1 MEQSVSLQDVE
12 GRHRKEKKELQA
24 QIQGLKKAAKNDK
37 TKKKEVTAEIAR
49 LESELEFRHT
59 EELKAVEKEQAEFDD
74 ADDVADGADDDVPI
88 LKVSKAQKRRDK
100 KSQQEK
106 ERANQI
112 KLQEKENLHGPRNLE
127 MQSINA
133 KLKQKYLKIFPISS
147 DGDCLYQ
154 AVAHQ
159 LLVTRSKTVSVEELR
174 KEVAE
179 YMKQNRDDFLP
190 FMSNPD
196 TFEMLTESEFNDYCN
211 KIVNTK
217 VWGGQ
222 LEIRALSNYLKCPI
236 NVIQAT
242 GPESIEQGAEFEGPP
257 LIITYHR
264 HMYKLGEHYNSTQP
278 LDDSGEGD
286 R

>member
-1 MEQSVSLQDVE
+1 MEQSVSVQDVE

-37 TKKKEVTAEIAR
+37 TKKKELIAEIAR
-49 LESELEFRHT
+49 LESELENRHI
-59 EELKAVEKEQAEFDD
+59 EELKEVEKEQVELDG
-74 ADDVADGADDDVPI
+74 DDVADGADDDVPI
-88 LKVSKAQKRRDK
+88 LKVSKAQRRRDK
-100 KSQQEK
+100 KSQLEK
-106 ERANQI
+106 ERANEI

-127 MQSINA
+127 MQSINV
-133 KLKQKYLKIFPISS
+133 KLKKKHLKIFPVSS

-159 LLVTRSKTVSVEELR
+159 LLVTRSKTVSVEEMR

-196 TFEMLTESEFNDYCN
+196 TFEMLTENEFNDYCN

-236 NVIQAT
+236 NVIQAI
-242 GPESIEQGAEFEGPP
+242 GPECIEQGAEFEGSP

-278 LDDSGEGD
+278 LDDSSEGD

>member
-1 MEQSVSLQDVE
+1 MEQSVSVQDVE

-37 TKKKEVTAEIAR
+37 TKKKELIAEIAR
-49 LESELEFRHT
+49 LESELENRHI
-59 EELKAVEKEQAEFDD
+59 EELKEVEKEQVELD

-88 LKVSKAQKRRDK
+88 LKVSKAQRRRDK

-106 ERANQI
+106 ERANEI
-112 KLQEKENLHGPRNLE
+112 KLQEKENLLGPRNLE
-127 MQSINA
+127 MQSINV
-133 KLKQKYLKIFPISS
+133 KLKKKHLKIFPVSS

-159 LLVTRSKTVSVEELR
+159 LLVTRSKTVSVEEMR
-174 KEVAE
+174 KEVSE

-196 TFEMLTESEFNDYCN
+196 TFEMLTENEFNDYCN

-242 GPESIEQGAEFEGPP
+242 GPECIEQGAEFEGSP

-278 LDDSGEGD
+278 LDDSSEGD